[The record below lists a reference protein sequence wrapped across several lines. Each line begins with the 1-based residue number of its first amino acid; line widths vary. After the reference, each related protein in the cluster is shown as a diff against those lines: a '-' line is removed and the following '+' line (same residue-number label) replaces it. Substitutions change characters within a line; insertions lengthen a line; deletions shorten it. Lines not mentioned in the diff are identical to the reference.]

1 MTLSEKLPAG
11 SRHAAW
17 SYEDGY
23 LHNVATGL
31 VLTETE
37 ESWTGLKVMPL
48 IDDSQSGKTGKNN
61 GDQSK
66 NGIKKRQAMSDS
78 MPKNPSPGVA
88 DPSQQWIFDFN
99 GSFVTWILCCN
110 VQCLFAVYDQVKVDS
125 SCYEVVVSSL
135 ASDEDVSYNEAADYC
150 TAANGSLISP
160 ENIEKVTL

>member
-48 IDDSQSGKTGKNN
+48 IDDSQSGPIQNN

-78 MPKNPSPGVA
+78 MPTNPNQGNPGVA

-99 GSFVTWILCCN
+99 GSLVSWILCSN
-110 VQCLFAVYDQVKVDS
+110 VSTMFVC
-125 SCYEVVVSSL
+125 SL
-135 ASDEDVSYNEAADYC
+135 
-150 TAANGSLISP
+150 
-160 ENIEKVTL
+160 